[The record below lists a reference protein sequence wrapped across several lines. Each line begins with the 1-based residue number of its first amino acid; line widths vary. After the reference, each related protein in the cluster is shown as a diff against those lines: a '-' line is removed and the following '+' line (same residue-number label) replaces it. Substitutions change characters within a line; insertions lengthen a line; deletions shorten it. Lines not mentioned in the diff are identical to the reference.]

1 MIEFFIEKFTRFTE
15 LVYYGSASFLYSPV
29 RNIKHPNTAM
39 LNLFKS
45 SKVSSMQKKYDRL
58 MKEAYELSKS
68 NPEESLK
75 KQKEAQE
82 IQRQIIAM
90 PL

>member
-1 MIEFFIEKFTRFTE
+1 
-15 LVYYGSASFLYSPV
+15 
-29 RNIKHPNTAM
+29 M

-45 SKVSSMQKKYDRL
+45 SKVSAMQKKYDRL
-58 MKEAYELSKS
+58 MKEAYYLSKS

-82 IQRQIIAM
+82 IQQKIIAT

>member
-1 MIEFFIEKFTRFTE
+1 
-15 LVYYGSASFLYSPV
+15 
-29 RNIKHPNTAM
+29 
-39 LNLFKS
+39 
-45 SKVSSMQKKYDRL
+45 MQKKYDRL
-58 MKEAYELSKS
+58 MKEAYDLSKS

-82 IQRQIIAM
+82 VQRRIIAT

>member
-1 MIEFFIEKFTRFTE
+1 MIKFFR
-15 LVYYGSASFLYSPV
+15 
-29 RNIKHPNTAM
+29 
-39 LNLFKS
+39 S
-45 SKVSSMQKKYDRL
+45 SQVNSLQKKYDRL

-68 NPEESLK
+68 NPDESLR

-82 IQRQIIAM
+82 VKRKLIAT

>member
-1 MIEFFIEKFTRFTE
+1 
-15 LVYYGSASFLYSPV
+15 
-29 RNIKHPNTAM
+29 
-39 LNLFKS
+39 
-45 SKVSSMQKKYDRL
+45 MQKKYDRL
-58 MKEAYELSKS
+58 MKEAYYLSKS

-82 IQRQIIAM
+82 IQQKIIAT